1 MSIKT
6 RVERG
11 AAWLDNVQPGWES
24 KVDVT
29 KLNLSSSLDCVCG
42 QVFGQWEHTPKFAKW
57 GDSIENGGFIRALFA
72 AIRLGIWAR
81 RRGFLSPTYTDRLLT
96 QIQWAILVVGRRTE
110 QVVLVEAE
118 GSEPQIL
125 V

>member
-24 KVDVT
+24 RVDVT
-29 KLNLSSSLDCVCG
+29 MLNLNDPYHCVCG
-42 QVFGQWEHTPKFAKW
+42 QVFGRWDRTPKVRAWEYKI
-57 GDSIENGGFIRALFA
+57 DQAGFFPSLFT

-81 RRGFLSPTYTDRLLT
+81 RRGFLAPTKADRLLT
-96 QIQWAILVVGRRTE
+96 QIQWAILIVGRRTE
-110 QVVLVEAE
+110 KVVLVEAE

>member
-1 MSIKT
+1 MSIQT

-24 KVDVT
+24 RVDVT
-29 KLNLSSSLDCVCG
+29 TLNLNSPLDCVCG
-42 QVFGQWEHTPKFAKW
+42 QVFGNWERTPRFAKW
-57 GDSIENGGFIRALFA
+57 GNAIENGGFVRALFA
-72 AIRLGIWAR
+72 ATRLGIWAR
-81 RRGFLSPTYTDRLLT
+81 RRGFLVPWHVERLMT
-96 QIQWAILVVGRRTE
+96 EIHWANLIVGRRTE